1 LISLRSLTPSQIFQ
15 NADFPTSYKH
25 TSLCSCVI
33 SLRRLRRLTVAESAE
48 FSLAMTRLVSSLTC
62 FKLLTGSACWA
73 ACSSADTNCL
83 SFFTWSNLDRL
94 RPCSRHQ
101 LPVIVHMVKLAAT
114 AADTNCLSFFTW
126 SNLDRLRPCNRHELP
141 VIVHT
146 INSEPLQLTSTACHF
161 AHDQTQSQCSRHQLP
176 VILHMT
182 KLGQPASLQ
191 KAHSHYLASVQ

>member
-1 LISLRSLTPSQIFQ
+1 MRQIPIDCHSLHDRTWTDFAPAPDINCRSLFAWSECGRYQLPVVLHMVKLGQVSPLH
-15 NADFPTSYKH
+15 PTACQFGGDQTWTDYAP
-25 TSLCSCVI
+25 L
-33 SLRRLRRLTVAESAE
+33 AEI
-48 FSLAMTRLVSSLTC
+48 
-62 FKLLTGSACWA
+62 
-73 ACSSADTNCL
+73 NCL

>member
-1 LISLRSLTPSQIFQ
+1 MIKLGQILPLH
-15 NADFPTSYKH
+15 PTSTAGH
-25 TSLCSCVI
+25 CL
-33 SLRRLRRLTVAESAE
+33 LGASA
-48 FSLAMTRLVSSLTC
+48 
-62 FKLLTGSACWA
+62 
-73 ACSSADTNCL
+73 ADTNCL
-83 SFFTWSNLDRL
+83 SFFTWSNLDRF
-94 RPCSRHQ
+94 RPCTQ
-101 LPVIVHMVKLAAT
+101 LPVSFEVIKLGQIMPLSLRSTACHSSHGQTWTGCAP

-182 KLGQPASLQ
+182 KLGQLASLQ
-191 KAHSHYLASVQ
+191 KAPLVGKCAVTFYEPCCSSAAHCSRQAWCSAILNCSKVS